1 MGRPASRVIAAAGAL
16 SLVLFLG
23 GVGAGVGP
31 ALAATVAERLA
42 AEEPGVAVDPA
53 TGEIIDPPP
62 PPNPG
67 EAAR

>member
-1 MGRPASRVIAAAGAL
+1 MGEIDARGISTIPIGEGYVVRVGRY
-16 SLVLFLG
+16 
-23 GVGAGVGP
+23 GP
-31 ALAATVAERLA
+31 YVEQDVP
-42 AEEPGVAVDPA
+42 EGVDPA